1 MLKDFKAWLRR
12 TPEFYALLGLL
23 AAYLLLFFGLDM
35 AVKEPRFILHSPL
48 DDMIPFNE
56 WFTVFYFLWFPIFPG
71 SLLAF
76 LLLDKADF
84 WELCFVVFTGAI
96 ISFAAYIWLP
106 TGLELRPEVLPRDN
120 FFSRL
125 MQFIWLVDSPR
136 NVCPSLH
143 CSISAAIALVTC
155 RSRSLQGR
163 TLLKAAVAAVML
175 LICLSTMFVKQHSV
189 WDVFVGVGMS
199 LLLFGM
205 AEIWRKVKQV

>member
-12 TPEFYALLGLL
+12 TPEFWALLGFM
-23 AAYLLLFFGLDM
+23 AAYLLLFFWLDL

-56 WFTVFYFLWFPIFPG
+56 WFAVFYFLWFPIFPG

-84 WELCFVVFTGAI
+84 WELCFVVFTGAV

-155 RSRSLQGR
+155 RSRSLRGR
-163 TLLKAAVAAVML
+163 GLLKAAVVLVML
-175 LICLSTMFVKQHSV
+175 LICLSTMFVKQHSA

-199 LLLFGM
+199 LLLFAA
-205 AEIWRKVKQV
+205 AEIWRKVKRV